1 MKKRNTA
8 AKLTAAALTV
18 CMLAGSTVSAVP
30 TKVMAAETGEDQWE
44 AIQSVISR
52 YYGEWNSANGGG
64 AVSDQ
69 LPDHIRVEVSS
80 RDTNPDFDPEDA
92 LNGNAEQNQ
101 NGYGWV
107 SSCPAWG
114 DQAEGD
120 FWMEVEFAEPVTVA
134 RWAVKWD
141 GYVRSGYD
149 ANNPKD
155 FSLQISKDGTTWEQR
170 GLSC

>member
-69 LPDHIRVEVSS
+69 LPDTALLGNGDVGVTSELS
-80 RDTNPDFDPEDA
+80 DA
-92 LNGNAEQNQ
+92 EKTF
-101 NGYGWV
+101 YI
-107 SSCPAWG
+107 SK
-114 DQAEGD
+114 GD
-120 FWMEVEFAEPVTVA
+120 FWNYEGSPLTKHIRRE
-134 RWAVKWD
+134 WD
-141 GYVRSGYD
+141 QYCPGSHQGRGEQQGYQSG
-149 ANNPKD
+149 
-155 FSLQISKDGTTWEQR
+155 L
-170 GLSC
+170 